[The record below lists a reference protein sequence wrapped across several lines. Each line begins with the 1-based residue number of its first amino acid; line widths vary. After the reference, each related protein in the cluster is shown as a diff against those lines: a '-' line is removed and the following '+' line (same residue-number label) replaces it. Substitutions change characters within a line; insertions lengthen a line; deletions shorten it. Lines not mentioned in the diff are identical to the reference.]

1 MLNLMTLHY
10 ILNSMELR
18 ASLSVNSEAILS
30 N

>member
-1 MLNLMTLHY
+1 LMTLHC

-18 ASLSVNSEAILS
+18 ASLSVNSETILS